1 MMPTDTKAMFEPRYM
16 GLATF
21 MRAPLATNLDGLDIA
36 LIGVPYDGG
45 VTNRAGARHG
55 PREIRTASTMVRGIN
70 PVTRKNPF
78 DLCHVAD
85 VGDVSF
91 TSLYDPAITN
101 DEITEFYKKIVAA
114 GIRPLTAGGDHS
126 ITYPILRAV
135 AAEKPVALIHFDAH
149 CDTWD
154 VFQGSKFNHGAPFR
168 RANEDGLID
177 PKKTIQ
183 IGIRGGQ
190 IAPDGWDYSN
200 AAGMRVIFMHDVK
213 EIGIDGIIKECRNLV
228 GDEDVYLSFDI
239 DGLDPVYAP
248 GTGTPEVGGFT
259 TREALELLRGLD
271 GLNIV
276 GGDVVEVAPP
286 FDVGDVTSLAGA
298 TMMYE
303 ILCLMGT
310 AIEKSSH

>member
-1 MMPTDTKAMFEPRYM
+1 MTTDTKAMFDPRYM
-16 GLATF
+16 GIATF
-21 MRAPLATNLDGLDIA
+21 MRAPYSPDPAGLDVA
-36 LIGVPYDGG
+36 MIGVPYDGG

-55 PREIRTASTMVRGIN
+55 PREIRNASSLVRGIN
-70 PVTRKNPF
+70 PVTRKSPF
-78 DLCHVAD
+78 DLCNVAD
-85 VGDVSF
+85 IGDVPF
-91 TSLYDPAITN
+91 TSLYDPAVTN
-101 DEITEFYKKIVAA
+101 DEITAFYRDIVAS
-114 GIRPLTAGGDHS
+114 GVRPLTAGGDHS
-126 ITYPILRAV
+126 ISYPILRAV
-135 AAEKPVALIHFDAH
+135 AAERPVALIHFDAH

-177 PKKTIQ
+177 PGKTLQ

-190 IAPDGWDYSN
+190 IIPDGWDYSA
-200 AAGMRVIFMHDVK
+200 AAGMRVIFMHEV
-213 EIGIDGIIKECRNLV
+213 ESIGIEGIIRECRDLV
-228 GDEDVYLSFDI
+228 GDDPVYLTFDN

-259 TREALELLRGLD
+259 TREALELLRGLH

-286 FDVGDVTSLAGA
+286 FDVGSVTALAGA

-303 ILCLMGT
+303 ILCLMAT
-310 AIEKSSH
+310 AVEIARG